1 MNNTV
6 LRIIS
11 AILAVGALGVA
22 YLAIQLSKTPAPP
35 APVAAPAVS
44 TKVSVATTTRAIPA
58 GQMLS
63 AGDVELT
70 TVDAPSPQAYKQV
83 QDVVGRITSSEL
95 PAKTLLLPSHF
106 AADTLANLLKP
117 GERAVAVQ
125 VDEVVGV
132 GGFAQPGEFV
142 DVLVFLPRDG
152 ENQGSA
158 QMVVED
164 ARLLSVGE
172 ASALAPAATHNPS
185 TAEAL
190 TKDTNARSAT
200 ENRGQRQNMRS
211 AVLAVRDSDA
221 NRLMLAANA
230 GVLRLALRPL
240 NIGFDP
246 NAALDKSAPAVKR
259 APLVKMSDLGHTP
272 ANSNNNQARNGRKLV
287 IQEGRQEREVTVDK
301 KDAR

>member
-1 MNNTV
+1 MWHAS
-6 LRIIS
+6 RM
-11 AILAVGALGVA
+11 
-22 YLAIQLSKTPAPP
+22 
-35 APVAAPAVS
+35 APALQYSAAIIRRCVWRRS
-44 TKVSVATTTRAIPA
+44 SSRATPRVEIRRA
-58 GQMLS
+58 
-63 AGDVELT
+63 E
-70 TVDAPSPQAYKQV
+70 
-83 QDVVGRITSSEL
+83 SEAARKAAAIIHTLEVL
-95 PAKTLLLPSHF
+95 P
-106 AADTLANLLKP
+106 
-117 GERAVAVQ
+117 
-125 VDEVVGV
+125 
-132 GGFAQPGEFV
+132 
-142 DVLVFLPRDG
+142 LVPVTPI

-158 QMVVED
+158 QTVVED

-190 TKDTNARSAT
+190 TKDTNARSTT

-246 NAALDKSAPAVKR
+246 NAALDKSAPAAKR
-259 APLVKMSDLGHTP
+259 SPLVKMSDLGHTP

-287 IQEGRQEREVTVDK
+287 IQEGRQERELTADK
-301 KDAR
+301 KDAP